1 MGVLELLV
9 LLAAVG
15 GSSVLVGTVA
25 WLWYRTKRLEDRILR
40 QGERAP
46 DLVTE
51 IRDLRRQLQASDEDV
66 GQLRE
71 RLDFLEKLLHEGGR
85 DATRRLESPPGA
97 KSEQ

>member
-15 GSSVLVGTVA
+15 GSSLVVGTVA

-46 DLVTE
+46 DLATE
-51 IRDLRRQLQASDEDV
+51 IRDLKRQLQASDEDV
-66 GQLRE
+66 SQLRE
-71 RLDFLEKLLHEGGR
+71 RLDFLERLLHEGGR
-85 DATRRLESPPGA
+85 NATRQLGSPPGGKA
-97 KSEQ
+97 EP